1 MDRFMWQ
8 VFYLYLG
15 RVNRAG
21 FSGTGMWWRTFVA
34 SPKIQR
40 ALSLRA
46 LEFLV
51 CYQTLIFKYWG
62 FWLYEW
68 AAKNKLVTDC
78 IWLQTTFLYCGI
90 VVSSGKKFNHLHKYL
105 IGQVRHSPSVTK
117 IQVFLLSR
125 QGHLRNDWYIKMWL
139 FGATQTWS
147 WHEIQWFGN
156 AKTIRSKIISVQL
169 NAAALLSEGCFK
181 LVLREWRRL
190 MGSLEQT
197 WEGAGGGVDKR
208 LKTGIELS
216 QGKSG
221 SKQGF
226 L

>member
-1 MDRFMWQ
+1 MDRFIWQ
-8 VFYLYLG
+8 LFDLYLG

-21 FSGTGMWWRTFVA
+21 FCGTGMWWRTFVA

-51 CYQTLIFKYWG
+51 CYQSLIFKYWG
-62 FWLYEW
+62 FWLYKW

-78 IWLQTTFLYCGI
+78 LWLQTTFLYCGI
-90 VVSSGKKFNHLHKYL
+90 VVSSGHKVL
-105 IGQVRHSPSVTK
+105 PFTKNIWLVKSVTL
-117 IQVFLLSR
+117 QAWQRFRYCCR

-169 NAAALLSEGCFK
+169 NAAALSEGCFK

-190 MGSLEQT
+190 I
-197 WEGAGGGVDKR
+197 EGV
-208 LKTGIELS
+208 
-216 QGKSG
+216 
-221 SKQGF
+221 
-226 L
+226 

>member
-1 MDRFMWQ
+1 MIANHFCIVALWSQ
-8 VFYLYLG
+8 VG
-15 RVNRAG
+15 
-21 FSGTGMWWRTFVA
+21 
-34 SPKIQR
+34 
-40 ALSLRA
+40 
-46 LEFLV
+46 E
-51 CYQTLIFKYWG
+51 
-62 FWLYEW
+62 
-68 AAKNKLVTDC
+68 
-78 IWLQTTFLYCGI
+78 
-90 VVSSGKKFNHLHKYL
+90 KFNHLHKYL
-105 IGQVRHSPSVTK
+105 IVQVSHSPSVTN
-117 IQVFLLSR
+117 IQVLLLSR

-169 NAAALLSEGCFK
+169 NAAALSEGCFK

-190 MGSLEQT
+190 MGSPEQT
-197 WEGAGGGVDKR
+197 KGGAGRGVDKR

-216 QGKSG
+216 QSKSG